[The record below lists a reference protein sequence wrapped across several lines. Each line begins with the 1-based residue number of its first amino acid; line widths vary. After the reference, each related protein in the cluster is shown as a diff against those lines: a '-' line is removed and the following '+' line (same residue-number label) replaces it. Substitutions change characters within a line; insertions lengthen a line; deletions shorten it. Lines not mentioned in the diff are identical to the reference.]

1 MLHVIAV
8 DDEPAALKWFSR
20 IAANHPNLVVGGLFS
35 SAAKAVAYAHDHE
48 VDAAFLDVEMPEM
61 IGLDLA
67 RELQA
72 INPEIRIVF
81 ITGHSQY
88 AISAFRVRAF
98 GYLLKPLDPDEFAE
112 QVGHLVKLSLPRM
125 REPDSRR
132 LQVTCFGQFTVRQT
146 EGDAAIR
153 WKTAKAEE
161 LFALLVYYQGRS
173 RARDILIDQLWPQLD
188 PDKAANL
195 FRVTC
200 TYIRSALNDLGFTN
214 IVDRELDGYRV
225 NTALLDCDLYRFR
238 QVMHANQNA
247 RLSDLEDLASLY
259 GGAYLEGKS
268 YDWATIVQAEFEA
281 AFKRMQRCLAQRCL
295 ADGDTARACQA
306 LEKILAAD
314 PCDEEA
320 MLEIIELQLQNGEP
334 GAARKR
340 YNMYQTL
347 LDREY
352 GELPPVHLRSL
363 FDDRGGQA

>member
-8 DDEPAALKWFSR
+8 DDEPAALKWFAR
-20 IAANHPNLVVGGLFS
+20 IAANHPNLEVGGLFS
-35 SAAKAVAYAHDHE
+35 SAAKAVAFVQDHE

-98 GYLLKPLDPDEFAE
+98 GYLLKPLDPDEFAD
-112 QVGHLVKLSLPRM
+112 QVGHLVKLSLHRM

-132 LQVTCFGQFTVRQT
+132 LHVTCFGQFTVRQT
-146 EGDAAIR
+146 EGAAAIR

-188 PDKAANL
+188 PYKAANL

-200 TYIRSALNDLGFTN
+200 TYIRSALNDLGFAN

-238 QVMHANQNA
+238 QVMRSHLNSS
-247 RLSDLEDLASLY
+247 LPELETTTALY
-259 GGAYLEGKS
+259 GGAYLEGKA
-268 YDWATIVQAEFEA
+268 YDWATGVQSELEA
-281 AFKRMQRCLAQRCL
+281 AFKRMQRCLAQRHL
-295 ADGDTARACQA
+295 ADGHIARACQA
-306 LEKILAAD
+306 LETILSVD
-314 PCDEEA
+314 PYDEEA
-320 MLEIIELQLQNGEP
+320 MLKIIELRLQNGEF

-340 YNMYQTL
+340 YTTYQTL

-363 FDDRGGQA
+363 FDARGGQA